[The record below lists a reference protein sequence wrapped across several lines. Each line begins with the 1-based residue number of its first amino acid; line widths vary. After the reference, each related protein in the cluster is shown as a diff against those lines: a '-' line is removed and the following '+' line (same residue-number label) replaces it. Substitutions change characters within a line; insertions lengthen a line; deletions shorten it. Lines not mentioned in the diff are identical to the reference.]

1 LGDPRDEA
9 SDPRDEAADP
19 RDKASDPRDEAAVHA
34 SATTPTTKATILDEA
49 AVHASAT
56 TPTPKATILDDTAAM
71 LRADPSDMLAAVAGF
86 PAQVE
91 EGWRISRAIELPWER
106 PRSVALLGMGG
117 SAIGGDLVRGIW
129 SDRLTAPM
137 EVVRG
142 YDLPAWVGQ
151 DTLVVAS
158 SYSGAT
164 EETISAF
171 GAALERRCPVA
182 VISTGGP
189 LGEVARRAGL
199 PLVTFDGAG
208 SPRASV
214 GYSMAILAGLLERV
228 GVLELDGSEIDAA
241 VETARGMVARCDPG
255 VATSDNPAKRLAW
268 SLVDR
273 LVVVAASGA
282 LAPVAR
288 RWKAQINE
296 NGKSAAVVEELP
308 EATHNTVVGFEQPDS
323 VRDHL
328 FVVFLTAASDH
339 PRNAMRAA
347 LIAELLESGHI
358 AHDVVRVDGDGRL
371 AQALS
376 AIVLGDYVSVYLAFM
391 YGIDPTPVDVI
402 DHIKARLAD
411 GPSGQGR

>member
-1 LGDPRDEA
+1 MGDPRDVTTE
-9 SDPRDEAADP
+9 
-19 RDKASDPRDEAAVHA
+19 PRDEAAVSA
-34 SATTPTTKATILDEA
+34 SATTPST
-49 AVHASAT
+49 
-56 TPTPKATILDDTAAM
+56 KATILDDTAAM

-91 EGWRISRAIELPWER
+91 EGWRISRGDRAALEARREAWR
-106 PRSVALLGMGG
+106 CSGWAARRSAATSCAASGPTG
-117 SAIGGDLVRGIW
+117 SRV
-129 SDRLTAPM
+129 PM

-182 VISTGGP
+182 TITTGGP
-189 LGEVARRAGL
+189 LAEVAKRAGL
-199 PLVTFDGAG
+199 PIVTFSGAG

-214 GYSMAILAGLLERV
+214 GYSMAILAGLLERA

-273 LVVVAASGA
+273 FVVVAASGA

-288 RWKAQINE
+288 RWKAQLNE

-328 FVVFLTAASDH
+328 FVVFLAAASDH
-339 PRNAMRAA
+339 PRNAKRAA
-347 LIAELLESGHI
+347 LIAEVLETGHI
-358 AHDVVRVDGDGRL
+358 AHEVVRADGDGRL

-411 GPSGQGR
+411 GPSGDVA